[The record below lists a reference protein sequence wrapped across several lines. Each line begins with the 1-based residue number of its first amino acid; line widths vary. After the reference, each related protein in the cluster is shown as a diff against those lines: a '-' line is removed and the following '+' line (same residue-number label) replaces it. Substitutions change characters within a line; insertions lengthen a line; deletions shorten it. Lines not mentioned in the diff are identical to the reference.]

1 MPAGGT
7 WTVQNK
13 QRPGAY
19 INFVSAPKPVGGIGD
34 RGVMTACL
42 PMTWGPDGQLITL
55 YGEDLLN
62 GKSLAK
68 VGCTAVDTD
77 ESLPYR
83 LALTGSYKAL
93 LFRADT
99 GGTKATNVI
108 SVGVLT
114 ANAKHTGTTGNSV
127 SVVITADKP
136 TTGQYTVDILFKLIQ
151 QESFVVSALA
161 DFSEI
166 ESEWVDFVV
175 PSSPSSTD
183 IPVTAGVVLS
193 GGTNGTVTGETTY
206 PAYFAAVNGE
216 QWQCMAINT
225 SAAVGSQVTAFIKL
239 LRDTRGKK
247 VQAVVYD
254 YTDADYEGI
263 ISVNQGFKT
272 AQDTVTV
279 DLFPLYVAGITAG
292 ANVNESNT
300 ARIVESAVSITN
312 PIAEEDIED
321 ALKEGKFLLS
331 YRQDG
336 AVCVEKDINSLH
348 SFTVD
353 KNYAFS
359 KNRVVRCLDNIGNIT
374 ALVFNRNYCGK
385 IDNNDVGRNLYKTEL
400 ISMMDQL
407 QGIGAVQNFQG
418 TSDITVLP
426 GNDEDSVVVD
436 MLVQPVDSMEK
447 LYMTVNVDAYERRVR

>member
-19 INFVSAPKPVGGIGD
+19 INFVSVPKPVGTIGD

-42 PMTWGPDGQLITL
+42 PMTWGPSGQLITL

-68 VGCTAVDTD
+68 VGCTAFDTD

-83 LALTGSYKAL
+83 LALAGSYKAL

-108 SVGVLT
+108 STGVLT
-114 ANAKHTGTTGNSV
+114 ANAKHAGTTGNGI

-136 TTGQYTVDILFKLIQ
+136 QAGQYTVDILFKLVQ
-151 QESFVVSALA
+151 QESFVVSELA
-161 DFSEI
+161 DFSDI
-166 ESEWVDFVV
+166 ESEWVDFIV
-175 PSSPSSTD
+175 PASPSSTE
-183 IPVTAGVVLS
+183 IPVTTGAVLS
-193 GGTNGTVTGETTY
+193 SGTNGTVTGETTY
-206 PAYFAAVNGE
+206 PAYFSAVDGE

-225 SAAVGSQVTAFIKL
+225 SAAVGAKVTEFIKL

-247 VQAVVYD
+247 VQAVVYN
-254 YTDADYEGI
+254 YPAADYEGI
-263 ISVNQGFKT
+263 ISVDQGFKT
-272 AQDTVTV
+272 AQDSVTV
-279 DLFPLYVAGITAG
+279 DLFPLYVASITAG

-300 ARIVESAVSITN
+300 ARVVQDALSIIN

-321 ALKEGKFLLS
+321 ALKAGKFLLS

-336 AVCVEKDINSLH
+336 VVCVEKDINSLH

-359 KNRVVRCLDNIGNIT
+359 KNRVVRCLDEIGNAT

-385 IDNNDVGRNLYKTEL
+385 VDNNDVGRNLYKTEL

-407 QGIGAVQNFQG
+407 QSIGAVQNFEG

-426 GNDEDSVVVD
+426 GNDVDSVVVD
-436 MLVQPVDSMEK
+436 LLVQPVDSMEK
-447 LYMTVNVDAYERRVR
+447 LYMTVNVDA

>member
-19 INFVSAPKPVGGIGD
+19 INFVSVPKPVGTIGD

-42 PMTWGPDGQLITL
+42 PMTWGPAGQLITL

-68 VGCTAVDTD
+68 VGCTAFDTD

-83 LALTGSYKAL
+83 LALAGSYKAL

-108 SVGVLT
+108 SMGVLT
-114 ANAKHTGTTGNSV
+114 ANAKHAGNTGNGI
-127 SVVITADKP
+127 SVVVTADKP
-136 TTGQYTVDILFKLIQ
+136 VAGQYTVDILFKLVQ
-151 QESFVVSALA
+151 RESFVVSELA
-161 DFSEI
+161 DFSDI
-166 ESEWVDFVV
+166 ESDWVDFIV
-175 PSSPSSTD
+175 PASPSSTE
-183 IPVTAGVVLS
+183 IPVTTGTVLS

-206 PAYFAAVNGE
+206 PAYFSAVDGE

-225 SAAVGSQVTAFIKL
+225 SEAVGAQVTAFIKL

-254 YTDADYEGI
+254 YPAADYEGI
-263 ISVNQGFKT
+263 ISVDQGFKT
-272 AQDTVTV
+272 AQASVTV
-279 DLFPLYVAGITAG
+279 DLFPLYVASITAG

-300 ARIVESAVSITN
+300 ARVVQEALSIIN

-321 ALKEGKFLLS
+321 ALKAGKFLLS

-336 AVCVEKDINSLH
+336 VVCVEKDINSLH

-359 KNRVVRCLDNIGNIT
+359 KNRAVRCLDEIGNTT

-385 IDNNDVGRNLYKTEL
+385 VDNNDVGRNLYKTEL

-407 QGIGAVQNFQG
+407 QGIGAVQNFEG

-426 GNDEDSVVVD
+426 GNDVDSVVVD
-436 MLVQPVDSMEK
+436 LLVQPVDSMEK
-447 LYMTVNVDAYERRVR
+447 LYMTVNVDA

>member
-19 INFVSAPKPVGGIGD
+19 INFVSVPKPVGTIGD

-42 PMTWGPDGQLITL
+42 PMTWGPAGQLITL

-68 VGCTAVDTD
+68 VGCTAFDTD

-83 LALTGSYKAL
+83 LALAGSYKAL

-99 GGTKATNVI
+99 GGTKATNAI
-108 SVGVLT
+108 SMDVLT
-114 ANAKHTGTTGNSV
+114 ANAKYAGSTGNNI
-127 SVVITADKP
+127 SVVITKDKP
-136 TTGQYTVDILFKLIQ
+136 AVGQHTVDILFKLVQ
-151 QESFVVSALA
+151 QESFVVSELA
-161 DFSEI
+161 DFSDI
-166 ESEWVDFVV
+166 ESEWVDFIV
-175 PSSPSSTD
+175 PTSPSSTE
-183 IPVTAGVVLS
+183 IPVTTGTVLS

-206 PAYFAAVNGE
+206 PAYFSAVDGE

-225 SAAVGSQVTAFIKL
+225 SEAVGAQVTEFIKL

-247 VQAVVYD
+247 VQAVVYN
-254 YTDADYEGI
+254 YPAADYEGI
-263 ISVNQGFKT
+263 ISVDQGFKT
-272 AQDTVTV
+272 AQDSVTV
-279 DLFPLYVAGITAG
+279 DLFPLYVASITAG

-300 ARIVESAVSITN
+300 ARVVQDALSIIN

-321 ALKEGKFLLS
+321 ALKVGKFLLS

-336 AVCVEKDINSLH
+336 VVCVEKDINSLH

-359 KNRVVRCLDNIGNIT
+359 KNRVVRCLDEIGNTT

-385 IDNNDVGRNLYKTEL
+385 VDNDDIGRNLYKTEL

-407 QGIGAVQNFQG
+407 QGIGAVQNFEG

-426 GNDEDSVVVD
+426 GNDVDSVVVD
-436 MLVQPVDSMEK
+436 LLVQPVDSMEK
-447 LYMTVNVDAYERRVR
+447 LYMTVNVDA

>member
-19 INFVSAPKPVGGIGD
+19 INFVAVPKPVGAIGD

-42 PMTWGPDGQLITL
+42 PMTWGPTGQLITL

-68 VGCTAVDTD
+68 VGCTASDAD

-83 LALTGSYKAL
+83 LALAGSYKAL

-108 SVGVLT
+108 SPGVLT
-114 ANAKHTGTTGNSV
+114 VEAKYEGTTGNNI

-136 TTGQYTVDILFKLIQ
+136 QAGQYTVDILYKLIQ
-151 QESFVVSALA
+151 RESFVVSELA
-161 DFSEI
+161 DFNDI
-166 ESEWVDFVV
+166 ESKWVDFIV
-175 PSSPSSTD
+175 PSSPSSTE
-183 IPVTAGVVLS
+183 IPVTTGAVLS
-193 GGTNGTVTGETTY
+193 GGTNGTVDGETIY
-206 PAYFAAVNGE
+206 PAYFSAIEGE

-225 SAAVGSQVTAFIKL
+225 SEPIGPQVTDFIRL

-247 VQAVVYD
+247 VQAVVYN
-254 YTDADYEGI
+254 YPEADYEGI
-263 ISVNQGFKT
+263 ISVDQGFKT

-279 DLFPLYVAGITAG
+279 DLFPLYVASITAG

-300 ARIVESAVSITN
+300 ARVIQDAISIIN

-321 ALKEGKFLLS
+321 ALKAGKFLLS

-359 KNRVVRCLDNIGNIT
+359 KNRVVRCLDEIGNTT
-374 ALVFNRNYCGK
+374 ALIFNRNYCGK
-385 IDNNDVGRNLYKTEL
+385 VDNDDVGRNLYKTEL

-407 QGIGAVQNFQG
+407 QSIGAIQNFEG

-426 GNDEDSVVVD
+426 GSDVDSVVVD
-436 MLVQPVDSMEK
+436 LLVQPVDSMEK
-447 LYMTVNVDAYERRVR
+447 LYMTVNVDA

>member
-19 INFVSAPKPVGGIGD
+19 INFVSVPKPVGTIGD

-42 PMTWGPDGQLITL
+42 PMTWGPAGQLITL
-55 YGEDLLN
+55 LGEDLLN

-68 VGCTAVDTD
+68 VGCTAFDTD
-77 ESLPYR
+77 ASLPYR
-83 LALTGSYKAL
+83 LALAGSYKAL
-93 LFRADT
+93 LYRADT

-108 SVGVLT
+108 SNGVLT
-114 ANAKHTGTTGNSV
+114 ANAKHAGTTGNSV

-136 TTGQYTVDILFKLIQ
+136 EVGQYTVDILFKLVQ
-151 QESFVVSALA
+151 QESFVVSELA
-161 DFSEI
+161 DFSDI
-166 ESEWVDFVV
+166 ESEWVDFIV
-175 PSSPSSTD
+175 PASPSSTT
-183 IPVTAGVVLS
+183 IPVTTGAVLA

-206 PAYFAAVNGE
+206 PAYFNAVDGE

-225 SAAVGSQVTAFIKL
+225 SASIGSQVADFIRL

-247 VQAVVYD
+247 VQAVVYN
-254 YTDADYEGI
+254 YTAADYEGI
-263 ISVNQGFKT
+263 ISVDQGFNT
-272 AQDTVTV
+272 DEDSVTV
-279 DLFPLYVAGITAG
+279 DLFPLWVASITAG

-300 ARIVESAVSITN
+300 ARVVEGAVSIIN
-312 PIAEEDIED
+312 PIDEEDIED
-321 ALKEGKFLLS
+321 ALKNGKFLLS

-336 AVCVEKDINSLH
+336 AVCVEKDINCLH

-359 KNRVVRCLDNIGNIT
+359 KNRVIRCLDEIGNTT

-385 IDNNDVGRNLYKTEL
+385 VDNNDIGRNLYKTEL

-407 QGIGAVQNFQG
+407 QAIGAVQNFTG

-426 GNDEDSVVVD
+426 GNDVDSVVVD
-436 MLVQPVDSMEK
+436 LLVQPVDSMEK
-447 LYMTVNVDAYERRVR
+447 LYMTVNVDA

>member
-19 INFVSAPKPVGGIGD
+19 INFVSIPKPVGTIGD

-42 PMTWGPDGQLITL
+42 PMTWGPAGQLITL

-68 VGCTAVDTD
+68 VGCTAFDTD

-83 LALTGSYKAL
+83 LALAGSYKAL

-108 SVGVLT
+108 SAGVLT
-114 ANAKHTGTTGNSV
+114 ANAKHAGTTGNSI

-136 TTGQYTVDILFKLIQ
+136 VAGQYTVDILFNLVQ
-151 QESFVVSALA
+151 QESFVVSELA
-161 DFSEI
+161 DFKDI
-166 ESEWVDFVV
+166 ESEWVDFIV
-175 PSSPSSTD
+175 PVSPSSTE
-183 IPVTAGVVLS
+183 IPVTTGAFLS

-206 PAYFAAVNGE
+206 PAYFSAVDGE
-216 QWQCMAINT
+216 HWQCMAINT
-225 SAAVGSQVTAFIKL
+225 SAAVGAQVTEFIEL
-239 LRDTRGKK
+239 LREIRGKK
-247 VQAVVYD
+247 VQAVVYN
-254 YTDADYEGI
+254 YPEADYEGI
-263 ISVNQGFKT
+263 ISVDQGFQT
-272 AQDTVTV
+272 AQDSVTV
-279 DLFPLYVAGITAG
+279 DLFPLYVASITAG

-300 ARIVESAVSITN
+300 ARVVQDALSIIN

-321 ALKEGKFLLS
+321 ALKAGKFLLS

-336 AVCVEKDINSLH
+336 VVCVEKDINSLH
-348 SFTVD
+348 FFTVD

-359 KNRVVRCLDNIGNIT
+359 KNRVVRCLDEIGNTT

-385 IDNNDVGRNLYKTEL
+385 VDNNDVGRNLYKTEL

-407 QGIGAVQNFQG
+407 QGIGAVQNFKG

-426 GNDEDSVVVD
+426 GNDVDSVVVD
-436 MLVQPVDSMEK
+436 LLVQPVDSMEK
-447 LYMTVNVDAYERRVR
+447 LYMTVNVDA

>member
-19 INFVSAPKPVGGIGD
+19 INFVSVPKPVGGIGD

-42 PMTWGPDGQLITL
+42 PMTWGPAGQLITL

-68 VGCTAVDTD
+68 VGCTALDTE

-206 PAYFAAVNGE
+206 PAYFTAVNGE

-225 SAAVGSQVTAFIKL
+225 SAAVGSEVTAFIKL

-272 AQDTVTV
+272 AQDTVTI
-279 DLFPLYVAGITAG
+279 DLFPLYVASITAG

-353 KNYAFS
+353 KNHAFS
-359 KNRVVRCLDNIGNIT
+359 KNRVVRCLDEIGNTT

-385 IDNNDVGRNLYKTEL
+385 VDNNDVGRNLYKTEL

-426 GNDEDSVVVD
+426 GSDVDSVVVD

-447 LYMTVNVDAYERRVR
+447 LYMTVNVDA

>member
-19 INFVSAPKPVGGIGD
+19 INFVSVPKPVGTIGD

-42 PMTWGPDGQLITL
+42 PMTWGPAGQLITL

-68 VGCTAVDTD
+68 VGCTAFDTD

-83 LALTGSYKAL
+83 LALAGSYKAL

-99 GGTKATNVI
+99 GGTKATNAI
-108 SVGVLT
+108 STGVLT
-114 ANAKHTGTTGNSV
+114 ANAKYAGSTGNNI
-127 SVVITADKP
+127 SVVITKDKP
-136 TTGQYTVDILFKLIQ
+136 AVGQHTVDILFKLVQ
-151 QESFVVSALA
+151 QESFVISKLA
-161 DFSEI
+161 DFNEI

-175 PSSPSSTD
+175 PTSPSSPD
-183 IPVTAGVVLS
+183 IPVTTGAVLAT
-193 GGTNGTVTGETTY
+193 GTNGTVSGETTY

-216 QWQCMAINT
+216 QWQCMAIST
-225 SAAVGSQVTAFIKL
+225 SAAVGSQVTEFIKL

-247 VQAVVYD
+247 VQAVVYN
-254 YTDADYEGI
+254 YPDADYEGI
-263 ISVNQGFKT
+263 ISVDQGFKT

-279 DLFPLYVAGITAG
+279 DLFPLYVASITAG

-300 ARIVESAVSITN
+300 ARVVEAAVSITN

-321 ALKEGKFLLS
+321 ALKVGKFLLS

-359 KNRVVRCLDNIGNIT
+359 KNRVVRCLDEIGNTT

-385 IDNNDVGRNLYKTEL
+385 VDNNAIGRNLYKTEL

-407 QGIGAVQNFQG
+407 QTLGAVQNFEG

-426 GNDEDSVVVD
+426 GTDVDSVVVD

-447 LYMTVNVDAYERRVR
+447 LYMTVNVDA